1 MSALASNTARARGPA
16 VTLRLVE
23 TTDATDR
30 GASAATDRDLVLAAR
45 SGDRAAF
52 ARLYERFAPM
62 VHAVLLSRVDPA
74 DADDLTQEVFLKAL
88 RRLHSLRDPEAVGG
102 WLAALARNRAT
113 TLVRWRLR
121 LKRLLLARP
130 PAPGPAHH
138 GPDAREVLDAIHQL
152 PLAYRETLLMRLVA
166 QMSGREISL
175 RTGLSPGSVRVNLT
189 RGMKL
194 LRERLGA
201 DGAGPTGSEYTP

>member
-1 MSALASNTARARGPA
+1 M
-16 VTLRLVE
+16 TLRLVE
-23 TTDATDR
+23 TADATDAVALA
-30 GASAATDRDLVLAAR
+30 GTDRDLVVAAR

-88 RRLHSLRDPEAVGG
+88 RRLRSLREPEAVGG

-121 LKRLLLARP
+121 IKRLLLARP
-130 PAPGPAHH
+130 PAPKRASDGI
-138 GPDAREVLDAIHQL
+138 DAEEVLGAIRQL
-152 PLAYRETLLMRLVA
+152 PEAYRETLVMRLVA
-166 QMSGREISL
+166 QMSGPEIAA
-175 RTGLSPGSVRVNLT
+175 RTGLSHGSVRVNLT
-189 RGMKL
+189 RGMKM
-194 LRERLGA
+194 LRQRLGESLGEGLGES
-201 DGAGPTGSEYTP
+201 GAESSGSGGKP